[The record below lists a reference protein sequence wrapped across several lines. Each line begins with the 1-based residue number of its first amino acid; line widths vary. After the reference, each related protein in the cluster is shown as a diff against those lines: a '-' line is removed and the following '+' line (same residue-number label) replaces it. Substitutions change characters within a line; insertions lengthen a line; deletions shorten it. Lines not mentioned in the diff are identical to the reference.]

1 MKHFATFVSRAV
13 LYQLE
18 LVLKT
23 NHSLFYR
30 VKSLLSIG
38 KMLFFVEQELLMLL
52 EQQLQENASI
62 MSDEFE

>member
-1 MKHFATFVSRAV
+1 MKHFATFVSRVA

-38 KMLFFVEQELLMLL
+38 KMLFLVEQELLMLL